1 MKKTIEQVIFAILFV
16 IGGICQVS
24 CNQKVAKE
32 QVESQVAEKES
43 TCLTAVDDYLINEF
57 GKHYVQGDVCIP
69 CAYVIDKDE
78 SNADDILVWGD
89 FWVFNY
95 KLSGDTLKTVSGGAH
110 PGLMHVQK
118 TDDGFKVTGFDAV
131 VDGSGNLE
139 SAKKIFGEKFPAY
152 QAVSSDDKKREENR
166 ARIVAEYVKENN
178 LSATMYQD
186 EGWPVV
192 NLPHE

>member
-1 MKKTIEQVIFAILFV
+1 MKKTIEQVIFAILFI

-32 QVESQVAEKES
+32 PVESQVAEKES
-43 TCLTAVDDYLINEF
+43 TCLTAVDDYLVNEF

-118 TDDGFKVTGFDAV
+118 TDDGSNGKTDKDTCENISGLCGDKEHQ
-131 VDGSGNLE
+131 DNRDQHEQCSGIGS
-139 SAKKIFGEKFPAY
+139 A
-152 QAVSSDDKKREENR
+152 
-166 ARIVAEYVKENN
+166 
-178 LSATMYQD
+178 
-186 EGWPVV
+186 
-192 NLPHE
+192 

>member
-32 QVESQVAEKES
+32 PVESQVAEKES
-43 TCLTAVDDYLINEF
+43 TCLTAVDDYLVNEF

-69 CAYVIDKDE
+69 CAYVID
-78 SNADDILVWGD
+78 N
-89 FWVFNY
+89 
-95 KLSGDTLKTVSGGAH
+95 